1 MGQIIL
7 SQAGQALGSALLPG
21 GLNFLGAEI
30 SGAAL
35 GGALGGLAGRAV
47 DSAFASDVHGPRMS
61 ALHLMESR
69 EGAGLPL
76 VYGRGRV
83 GGQVIWAARFKEK
96 RRERSASKGGPKLN
110 EYSYSVSFAV
120 AIAHGPVT
128 RLGRVWANGEVL
140 ALTDINHRFYR
151 GDESQLPDPL
161 IEAVEGAGNAPAYRG
176 TAYIVFEDMPLDRF
190 GNRLPQLSF
199 EVFRALDAVG
209 SLRRVVEGLNIIPAT
224 GEFAYATDIVRERRF
239 PGVETPLNMNNPAGA
254 ANFSQSLAQALDDF
268 PQLKRAA
275 LTVAWFGDDLRTGT
289 CRIKPGVETR
299 ERTSVPL
306 RWEVAGLS
314 RAGAR
319 LVSQSGGKANY
330 GGTPSDR
337 SVLQAIAQMKADGLE
352 VTLSPFLLMDIPA
365 GNELPD
371 PYGGAEQ
378 GAFPWRGRITSLLDG
393 TAPVRTEIDAFVGTD
408 GAFGY
413 RHFILHHARLAVEAG
428 GVDAFLIGSEM
439 AALTRLRDEAGA
451 FPFVEALIEIA
462 AEARDILG
470 PDTLISY
477 AADWTEYGAYVP
489 QDGSGDVLFPL
500 DPLWAS
506 PDLDFV
512 GVDWYPPLSDWRSGS
527 DHLDALAGFEGASD
541 ADYLA
546 ANLQGGEGYDW
557 YYATAEARAAQERT
571 QIADGAYGEHW
582 IFRQKDIGNWWG
594 QSHYSR
600 VGGIRS
606 STATSWAP
614 GLKPVR
620 LMEIG
625 FPAVDRG
632 TNAPNVFYD
641 PKSAE
646 SDLPH
651 FSDGSRNDV
660 LQRRALEVS
669 ISYWQAQPFVDAAFA
684 WAWDARPWPDFPVRG
699 DVWSDGP
706 NWSLGHWLNGR
717 AGLVPLSVVIE
728 DLSAMLGIE
737 MEAGK
742 LEGLVE
748 GFVVP
753 APSTLRS
760 VLEPLQALHRFGC
773 RESEVGLSFQPADGN
788 AALAIA
794 AGEIAGEGPSMT
806 HVLLDKRPGHL
817 TLTHISADDAYS
829 PAVAHTRSPDGDA
842 RYRVETSLPLLMSEA
857 EATRV
862 AGDLLNAAIESERVS
877 LRLPPHLLALEP
889 GDRVSIETLP
899 GEWVIDDITDEGIAR
914 RLELSRPVEAM
925 SVLAGSIPEAGS
937 AALVPAAP
945 ELILIDAPALPGK
958 SGNGPLVAATGSPW
972 VGPVTVEAGRG
983 LTGLTV
989 RASAPAPAS
998 IGRLLAPLSAGPAH
1012 RWDAGSEIALE
1023 LFGGEVSSAEA
1034 GSVLAGANTLLVQG
1048 EEEWEALSFQR
1059 VDLQADGSWLLSGL
1073 LRGLYGS
1080 APAEAEQGAIVVLVD
1095 DALEP
1100 SALSRN
1106 EVGIEMHWRAGGSD
1120 PQVFMHEDRA
1130 GLPWPVAQLRAK
1142 QTAAGIQL
1150 SWLACAP
1157 DIPDNWD
1164 LPDPT
1169 GPRLFEVVGL
1179 LDGTEV
1185 VNVRTPGSATTL
1197 EVSVD
1202 EVRVAE
1208 VAADGRLGRWV
1219 SIGAGAL

>member
-21 GLNFLGAEI
+21 GLNLLGAEI

-76 VYGRGRV
+76 VYGRARV

-96 RRERSASKGGPKLN
+96 RRERSAGKGGPKLN
-110 EYSYSVSFAV
+110 DYSYSVSFAV
-120 AIAHGPVT
+120 AIAQGPVT

-140 ALTDINHRFYR
+140 TLAHISYRFYR

-161 IEAVEGAGNAPAYRG
+161 IEAVEGAGSAPAYRG
-176 TAYIVFEDMPLDRF
+176 TAYVVFEDLPLDRF

-199 EVFRALDAVG
+199 EVFRALDDDG
-209 SLRRVVEGLNIIPAT
+209 SLRRIVEGLNIIPAT

-254 ANFSQSLAQALDDF
+254 ANFTRSLSQAQDDF
-268 PQLKRAA
+268 PQLQRAA
-275 LTVAWFGDDLRTGT
+275 LTVAWFGDDLRGGS
-289 CRIKPGVETR
+289 CRIRPGVETR
-299 ERTSVPL
+299 ERMSVPFG
-306 RWEVAGLS
+306 WEVAGLS
-314 RAGAR
+314 RAEAR

-352 VTLSPFLLMDIPA
+352 VTLSPFLLMDIPS
-365 GNELPD
+365 GNGLAD

-378 GAFPWRGRITSLLDG
+378 GAFPWRGRINSLADG
-393 TAPVRTEIDAFVGTD
+393 TASVRTEIDTFVGAD

-439 AALTRLRDEAGA
+439 VALTRLRDETGA
-451 FPFVEALIEIA
+451 FPFVKALIEIA

-489 QDGSGDVLFPL
+489 QDGSGDLLFPL

-541 ADYLA
+541 AAYLA
-546 ANLQGGEGYDW
+546 ANLQGGEAYDW
-557 YYATAEARAAQERT
+557 YYPSAEARAAQERT
-571 QIADGAYGEHW
+571 PIADSAHGEHW
-582 IFRQKDIGNWWG
+582 VFRQKDIGNWWG
-594 QSHYSR
+594 QSHYPR
-600 VGGIRS
+600 LGDTRS
-606 STATSWAP
+606 STATSWTP

-632 TNAPNVFYD
+632 TNAPNIFYD
-641 PKSAE
+641 PKSSE
-646 SDLPH
+646 SALPH
-651 FSDGSRNDV
+651 FSDGARNDV

-669 ISYWQAQPFVDAAFA
+669 LSYWQAQPFVDAAFA
-684 WAWDARPWPDFPVRG
+684 WAWDARPWPDFPVR
-699 DVWSDGP
+699 DEIWSDGP

-717 AGLVPLSVVIE
+717 AGLVPLSAVIE
-728 DLSAMLGIE
+728 DLTVMSGVEI
-737 MEAGK
+737 EAGA
-742 LEGLVE
+742 LDGLVE

-760 VLEPLQALHRFGC
+760 VLEPLQALHRFSC
-773 RESEVGLSFQPADGN
+773 HERETGLSLQPASGSP
-788 AALAIA
+788 ALNVS

-806 HVLLDKRPGHL
+806 QVLLDKRPGHL
-817 TLTHISADDAYS
+817 TLTYISADDAYA
-829 PAVAHTRSPDGDA
+829 PAVVHARLPEGDA
-842 RYRVETSLPLLMSEA
+842 RYRIQTSLPLLMSEA
-857 EATRV
+857 KATRV
-862 AGDLLNAAIESERVS
+862 ASDLLNAAVESERAS
-877 LRLPPHLLALEP
+877 MTLPPHLLALEP
-889 GDRVSIETLP
+889 GDRISVETLP
-899 GEWVIDDITDEGIAR
+899 GEWVIDDITDDGIAR
-914 RLELSRPVEAM
+914 RVELSRPVEAV
-925 SVLAGSIPEAGS
+925 SVLAGSIPDTGT
-937 AALVPAAP
+937 AALIPAAP
-945 ELILIDAPALPGK
+945 ELMLIDAPALPSK
-958 SGNGPLVAATGSPW
+958 SGTGPLVAATGSPW
-972 VGPVTVEAGRG
+972 VGPVSVEVGRSLNG
-983 LTGLTV
+983 MKV
-989 RASAPAPAS
+989 RASVPAPAS

-1012 RWDAGSEIALE
+1012 RWDEASGIALE
-1023 LFGGEVSSAEA
+1023 LFGGEVSSAEPE
-1034 GSVLAGANTLLVQG
+1034 SMLAGANTLLVQG
-1048 EEEWEALSFQR
+1048 EEGWEALSFQKA
-1059 VDLQADGSWLLSGL
+1059 DLQEDGSWRLSGL

-1080 APAEAEQGAIVVLVD
+1080 APAAAGQGTIVVLVD
-1095 DALEP
+1095 EAVEA
-1100 SALSRN
+1100 SALARG
-1106 EVGIEMHWRAGGSD
+1106 EVGIEMHWRAGGAD
-1120 PQVFMHEDRA
+1120 AQVFTHQDTA

-1142 QTAAGIQL
+1142 KAAEGMQV

-1157 DIPDNWD
+1157 DIPDSWD

-1169 GPRLFEVVGL
+1169 GPRLFQVVGL
-1179 LDGTEV
+1179 LDGTDV
-1185 VNVRTPGSATTL
+1185 VNFRTPESAASL

>member
-7 SQAGQALGSALLPG
+7 SQAGQALGSAVLPG
-21 GLNFLGAEI
+21 GLNLLGADV

-76 VYGRGRV
+76 VYGRARV

-96 RRERSASKGGPKLN
+96 RRERSAGKGGPKLN
-110 EYSYSVSFAV
+110 DYSYSVSFAV
-120 AIAHGPVT
+120 AIAQGPVT
-128 RLGRVWANGEVL
+128 RVGRVWANGEVL
-140 ALTDINHRFYR
+140 AVADFNHRFYR

-176 TAYIVFEDMPLDRF
+176 TAYIIFEDLPLDRF

-199 EVFRALDAVG
+199 EVFRALEGDG
-209 SLRRVVEGLNIIPAT
+209 SLRRVVKGLNIIPAT

-239 PGVETPLNMNNPAGA
+239 PGIETPLNMNNPAGA
-254 ANFSQSLAQALDDF
+254 ANFTQSLAQAQDDF
-268 PQLKRAA
+268 PQLQRVA
-275 LTVAWFGDDLRTGT
+275 LTVAWFGDDLRAGS
-289 CRIKPGVETR
+289 CRIRPGVETR
-299 ERTSVPL
+299 ERTSVPFA
-306 RWEVAGLS
+306 WEVAGLL
-314 RAGAR
+314 RAQAR
-319 LVSQSGGKANY
+319 LVSQSNGKANY
-330 GGTPSDR
+330 GGTPSDK

-365 GNELPD
+365 GNGLPD
-371 PYGGAEQ
+371 PYGAEEQ
-378 GAFPWRGRITSLLDG
+378 GAFPWRGRITSLPDR
-393 TAPVRTEIDAFVGTD
+393 AASVRTAIEAFVATD

-413 RHFILHHARLAVEAG
+413 RHFILHHARLAAEAG

-439 AALTRLRDEAGA
+439 VALTRLRDETGA
-451 FPFVEALIEIA
+451 FPFVEALTEIA

-512 GVDWYPPLSDWRSGS
+512 GVDWYPPLSDWRDGS

-541 ADYLA
+541 AAYLA

-557 YYATAEARAAQERT
+557 YYASAEARAAQDRT
-571 QIADGAYGEHW
+571 PIRDEAHDEPW
-582 IFRQKDIGNWWG
+582 VFRQKDIGNWWG
-594 QSHYSR
+594 QSHYPR

-606 STATSWAP
+606 STPTSWTP

-632 TNAPNVFYD
+632 TNAPNIFYD
-641 PKSAE
+641 PKSSE
-646 SDLPH
+646 SALPH
-651 FSDGSRNDV
+651 FSDGARNDV

-669 ISYWQAQPFVDAAFA
+669 LTYWQAQPFVDVAFA
-684 WAWDARPWPDFPVRG
+684 WAWDARPWPDFPVREE
-699 DVWSDGP
+699 VWSDGP

-717 AGLVPLSVVIE
+717 SGLVPLTSVIE
-728 DLSAMLGIE
+728 DLSALSGVE
-737 MEAGK
+737 MEAGAID
-742 LEGLVE
+742 GLVE

-760 VLEPLQALHRFGC
+760 VLEPLHALQRFSC
-773 RESEVGLSFQPADGN
+773 RESEAGLSLQPASRGV
-788 AALAIA
+788 ALTVA
-794 AGEIAGEGPSMT
+794 AGEIAGDGPSMT

-817 TLTHISADDAYS
+817 TLTHISADDAYA
-829 PAVAHTRSPDGDA
+829 PAVAHARIPEGDA
-842 RYRVETSLPLLMSEA
+842 RYRIETSLPLLMSEA

-862 AGDLLNAAIESERVS
+862 AGDLLKAAVESERAS
-877 LRLPPHLLALEP
+877 LTLPPHFVALEL
-889 GDRVSIETLP
+889 GDRISVETLP
-899 GEWVIDDITDEGIAR
+899 GEWVIDDITDDGIAR
-914 RLELSRPVEAM
+914 RLELSRPVEAV
-925 SVLAGSIPEAGS
+925 SVLAGSVPDRGT

-958 SGNGPLVAATGSPW
+958 SANGPLVAATGSPW
-972 VGPVTVEAGRG
+972 VGPIAVEAGRSLNG
-983 LTGLTV
+983 LKT
-989 RASAPAPAS
+989 RARVPAPAS
-998 IGRLLAPLSAGPAH
+998 IGRLIAPLAAGPVH
-1012 RWDAGSEIALE
+1012 RWDTSSKIELE
-1023 LFGGEVSSAEA
+1023 LFGGEVSSAEPK
-1034 GSVLAGANTLLVQG
+1034 SVLAGANTLLVQS
-1048 EEEWEALSFQR
+1048 EEGWEALSFQR
-1059 VDLQADGSWLLSGL
+1059 ADLQEDGSWRLSGL

-1080 APAEAEQGAIVVLVD
+1080 APAEAEQGALVVLID

-1100 SALSRN
+1100 PAFKRD
-1106 EVGIEMHWRAGGSD
+1106 EVGIEMHWRAGESD
-1120 PQVFMHEDRA
+1120 PQVFRHQDRA
-1130 GLPWPVAQLRAK
+1130 GLPWPVAQLWAK
-1142 QTAAGIQL
+1142 QTAGGMQV

-1157 DIPDNWD
+1157 DIPDSWD

-1169 GPRLFEVVGL
+1169 GSRLFEVVGL
-1179 LDGTEV
+1179 LEGGEV
-1185 VNVRTPGSATTL
+1185 VNFRTPKSAVTL